1 MRPLLAACAA
11 LLMAL
16 PAAAAPSPAS
26 LAARLDAAR
35 EAWLATQ
42 APPFTARAW
51 DARYRTSAWF
61 WQQAVPR
68 PLAEYDGLV
77 RSVAQSAWAADPGDP
92 FFRRKGIWVRPYA
105 SDATDG
111 RVLEVFDRA
120 QAMGATEVYL
130 ETFYNG
136 RTAYDGGRAFPARW
150 PGLDVARV
158 YAREARYRGIKLYAW
173 VHTLRWGEDQL
184 RAGWAE
190 PVVDGWG
197 RSPASAEGPGS
208 AFVSPSSPAVRARLG
223 MLIDELAGLR
233 CFDGV
238 WLDYLRYPVGSRG
251 LRPLAGDPRDY
262 WGYAPSTLAALAAE
276 RPDLDTPEFRAF
288 LRSGLAPDDATRTAW
303 LGAWRAFLTR
313 ELREVLADARARLTG
328 KARLGI
334 AFHPGVY
341 LRPHDPRAQ
350 NALAWLP
357 LCDEAAAMCY
367 AYDPALDPRD
377 DGDGRAT
384 IDRELA
390 VVEQGIAALHGGRRP
405 ALLASLAADPPGA
418 VDRAPGRHWSVTAQ
432 VAYLK
437 GRRVEGAYGALDG
450 VALFSYGWLWPASDA
465 RRKAGE
471 RMPGDAGRAAT
482 TPL

>member
-1 MRPLLAACAA
+1 MRLLLAACTA
-11 LLMAL
+11 LLTAL
-16 PAAAAPSPAS
+16 PAAAAPAPAGV
-26 LAARLDAAR
+26 AARLDAAR
-35 EAWLATQ
+35 EAWLASQ
-42 APPFTARAW
+42 ATPLTARAW
-51 DARYRTSAWF
+51 DARYRTGAWF
-61 WQQAVPR
+61 WQPPVPR
-68 PLAEYDGLV
+68 ALAEYDGLV
-77 RSVAQSAWAADPGDP
+77 RAVAQSAWAADPGDP
-92 FFRRKGIWVRPYA
+92 YFRRKGLWVRPYA
-105 SDATDG
+105 ADATAG

-120 QAMGATEVYL
+120 QALGATELYL

-150 PGLDVARV
+150 PGLDVVRV

-197 RSPASAEGPGS
+197 RSPLSAEGPGS

-223 MLIDELAGLR
+223 ALLDEIAGLR

-238 WLDYLRYPVGSRG
+238 WLDYLRYPVGSRAQ
-251 LRPLAGDPRDY
+251 RPIAGDPRDY
-262 WGYAPSTLAALAAE
+262 WGYAPSTMAALAAE

-288 LRSGLAPDDATRTAW
+288 LATGQAPNGDSHAAW
-303 LGAWRAFLTR
+303 LAAWRAFLAR
-313 ELREVLADARARLTG
+313 ELRDVLADARARLSGRTRVG
-328 KARLGI
+328 L
-334 AFHPGVY
+334 AFHPGAY

-350 NALAWLP
+350 HALAWLP

-377 DGDGRAT
+377 DAEGRAT

-390 VVEQGIAALHGGRRP
+390 VVEQGVAALHGGRRP
-405 ALLASLAADPPGA
+405 AMLASLAADPPEA
-418 VDRAPGRHWSVTAQ
+418 ADRAPRRHWSLAAQ

-471 RMPGDAGRAAT
+471 QTPGDAGRAAAP
-482 TPL
+482 PL